1 MKSITLDPKTFSKNY
16 ASFRFGP
23 FFLVKNLF
31 CLFPFRPLS
40 VSAPYCFGPLLI
52 WPLSVC
58 GVLFYAIFRFGE
70 YLILPNSFMPLSFM
84 PLSVL
89 APFRLAPFRFGPFP
103 FRPHSVYASFRID
116 GNCWLCQIPLCFF
129 PASLKN
135 ETGGIWLWPSSEKK
149 KSIKGAASKI
159 YMLAITR
166 HL

>member
-89 APFRLAPFRFGPFP
+89 APFRFGPIP
-103 FRPHSVYASFRID
+103 FMPLSGLMEIADYARFLYVSFRR
-116 GNCWLCQIPLCFF
+116 
-129 PASLKN
+129 
-135 ETGGIWLWPSSEKK
+135 PSKTRRVEYGCGHLAKK
-149 KSIKGAASKI
+149 
-159 YMLAITR
+159 R
-166 HL
+166 NQ